1 LDRAST
7 ISDAAEI
14 STSTSL
20 AKQELGDQRIDLVFA
35 PSGGQAVLPIHR
47 KAEETG
53 VLL

>member
-1 LDRAST
+1 
-7 ISDAAEI
+7 
-14 STSTSL
+14 
-20 AKQELGDQRIDLVFA
+20 VFA